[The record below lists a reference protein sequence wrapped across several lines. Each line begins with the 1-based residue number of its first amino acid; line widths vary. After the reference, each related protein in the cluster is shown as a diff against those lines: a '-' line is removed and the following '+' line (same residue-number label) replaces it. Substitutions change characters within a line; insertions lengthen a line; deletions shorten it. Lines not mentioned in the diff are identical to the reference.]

1 MDIQRALVSRRG
13 FTLVELLLVIAIVGV
28 LATLATFGVGRY
40 VAAAKSVEATT
51 NVGAIGKAVS
61 AAAMRVVPTPGV
73 TNPAPGLCAT
83 STPVPNAVRN
93 IRGSKYQP
101 SAAPGVDYNAGDEHT
116 GWRCLRF
123 MINSPHYYRYRYQS
137 GGAPAAVGLPNR
149 GRLRGVNAAH
159 TWSASAQGDL
169 DGDGVY
175 SWIVLLGTITDQ
187 RQIVTAPALHEQDI
201 EE

>member
-1 MDIQRALVSRRG
+1 MSIQRALVSRRG
-13 FTLVELLLVIAIVGV
+13 FTLVELMLVIAIVGV
-28 LATLATFGVGRY
+28 LAALATFAVGRY
-40 VAAAKSVEATT
+40 IAAAKSVEATT
-51 NVGAIGKAVS
+51 NVGAIGRAVS
-61 AAAMRVVPTPGV
+61 AAALRVVPAPGV

-83 STPVPNAVRN
+83 STPVPSAVRS

-101 SAAPGVDYNAGDEHT
+101 SAGPGVDYNSGDERT

-123 MINSPHYYRYRYQS
+123 TINSPQYYRYRYQT
-137 GGAPAAVGLPNR
+137 GGAPTAVDLPNR

-159 TWSASAQGDL
+159 TWAASAQGDL

-175 SWIVLLGTITDQ
+175 SWIVLLGTINDQ
-187 RQIVTAPALHEQDI
+187 REIVTAPALHEQDV